1 MPMKILIAEDEPLIL
16 QTLELKLKKEGYE
29 VIACVDGLDALQK
42 IDSEQPDLIITDI
55 MMPYMSGLEV
65 VRKVKND
72 LSSKNIPVIVLSTM
86 GQESIV
92 EEAFELGADDYL
104 KKPFS
109 LSELSIRIKK
119 LARKT
124 GV

>member
-1 MPMKILIAEDEPLIL
+1 MKILIAEDEPLIL

>member
-1 MPMKILIAEDEPLIL
+1 MKILIAEDEPLIL
-16 QTLELKLKKEGYE
+16 RTLELKLKKEGYQ
-29 VIACVDGLDALQK
+29 VIGCTDGLDALQK
-42 IDSEQPDLIITDI
+42 IDSEMPDLIITDI

-65 VRKVKND
+65 VRKVKQDNGQ
-72 LSSKNIPVIVLSTM
+72 KNIPVIVLSTM
-86 GQESIV
+86 GQENIV

-119 LARKT
+119 LTKNT
-124 GV
+124 TTK

>member
-1 MPMKILIAEDEPLIL
+1 MKILIAEDEPLIL

-29 VIACVDGLDALQK
+29 VIGCVDGLEALQK

-65 VRKVKND
+65 VRKVKQDVNP
-72 LSSKNIPVIVLSTM
+72 KNIPVIVLSTM

-119 LARKT
+119 LMRKSST
-124 GV
+124 

>member
-1 MPMKILIAEDEPLIL
+1 MKILIAEDEPLIL

-29 VIACVDGLDALQK
+29 VVGCPDGLDAIQK
-42 IDSEQPDLIITDI
+42 IDAEQPDLVITDI

-65 VRKVKND
+65 VRKVKQD
-72 LSSKNIPVIVLSTM
+72 GMGKSIPVIVLSTM

-119 LARKT
+119 LARK
-124 GV
+124 G

>member
-1 MPMKILIAEDEPLIL
+1 MKVLIAEDEPLIL
-16 QTLELKLKKEGYE
+16 QTLELKLKKEGFE
-29 VIACVDGLDALQK
+29 VIGCVDGLDALQK

-65 VRKVKND
+65 VRKVKQDVN
-72 LSSKNIPVIVLSTM
+72 SRNIPVIVLSTM
-86 GQESIV
+86 GQENIV

-124 GV
+124 SL

>member
-1 MPMKILIAEDEPLIL
+1 MKILIAEDEPLIL
-16 QTLELKLKKEGYE
+16 QTIELKLKKEGYE

-42 IDSEQPDLIITDI
+42 IDSEKPDLIITDI

-65 VRKVKND
+65 IRKVKQD
-72 LSSKNIPVIVLSTM
+72 IHSKNIPVIVLSTM
-86 GQESIV
+86 GQENIV

-119 LARKT
+119 IARQSKLQ
-124 GV
+124 

>member
-1 MPMKILIAEDEPLIL
+1 MKILIAEDEALIL
-16 QTLELKLKKEGYE
+16 QTLELKLKKEGYQ
-29 VIACVDGLDALQK
+29 VIGCVDGLDALQK

-72 LSSKNIPVIVLSTM
+72 LSSKNTPVIVLSTM

-119 LARKT
+119 LARKNSI
-124 GV
+124 

>member
-1 MPMKILIAEDEPLIL
+1 MYSMKILIAEDEPLIL
-16 QTLELKLKKEGYE
+16 QTLELKLKKEGYT
-29 VIACVDGLDALQK
+29 VIGCVDGLDALQK
-42 IDSEQPDLIITDI
+42 IDAEKPDLIITDI

-65 VRKVKND
+65 VRKVKSD
-72 LSSKNIPVIVLSTM
+72 LDSRNIPVIVLSTM

-119 LARKT
+119 LARKS
-124 GV
+124 G

>member
-1 MPMKILIAEDEPLIL
+1 MKILVAEDEPLIL

-29 VIACVDGLDALQK
+29 VIGCVDGLDALQK
-42 IDSEQPDLIITDI
+42 IDAEQPDLIITDI

-65 VRKVKND
+65 VRKVKQDVN
-72 LSSKNIPVIVLSTM
+72 SKNIPVIVLSTM

-109 LSELSIRIKK
+109 LSELSIRIKRLSK
-119 LARKT
+119 KASI
-124 GV
+124 

>member
-1 MPMKILIAEDEPLIL
+1 MKILIAEDEALIL

-29 VIACVDGLDALQK
+29 VIGCVDGLDALQK
-42 IDSEQPDLIITDI
+42 IDSEQPDMIITDI

-72 LSSKNIPVIVLSTM
+72 LASKNIPVIVLSTM

-92 EEAFELGADDYL
+92 EEAFDLGADDYL

-119 LARKT
+119 LAKKN
-124 GV
+124 GI

>member
-1 MPMKILIAEDEPLIL
+1 
-16 QTLELKLKKEGYE
+16 
-29 VIACVDGLDALQK
+29 
-42 IDSEQPDLIITDI
+42 
-55 MMPYMSGLEV
+55 
-65 VRKVKND
+65 
-72 LSSKNIPVIVLSTM
+72 M

-119 LARKT
+119 LMRKSST
-124 GV
+124 

>member
-1 MPMKILIAEDEPLIL
+1 MKILIAEDEPLIL
-16 QTLELKLKKEGYE
+16 QTLELKLKKEGYD
-29 VIACVDGLDALQK
+29 VIGCVDGLDALQK

-65 VRKVKND
+65 VRKVKQDDHSRNT
-72 LSSKNIPVIVLSTM
+72 PVIVLSTM

-119 LARKT
+119 LAKKNNQ
-124 GV
+124 

>member
-1 MPMKILIAEDEPLIL
+1 MKILIAEDEPLIL

-29 VIACVDGLDALQK
+29 VIGCVDGLDALQK
-42 IDSEQPDLIITDI
+42 IDTEQPDLIITDI

-65 VRKVKND
+65 VRKVKQDVNA
-72 LSSKNIPVIVLSTM
+72 KNIPVIVLSTM
-86 GQESIV
+86 GQENIV

-119 LARKT
+119 LSKKN
-124 GV
+124 GI